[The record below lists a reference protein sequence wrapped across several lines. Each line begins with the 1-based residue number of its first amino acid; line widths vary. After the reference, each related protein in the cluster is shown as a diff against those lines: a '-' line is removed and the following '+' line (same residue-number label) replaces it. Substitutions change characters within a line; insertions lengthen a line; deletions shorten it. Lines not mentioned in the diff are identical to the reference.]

1 MNKLGIILVCCGV
14 FFGFVSLVSNEGA
27 FACISSVAV
36 MSVGTLL
43 IEAMQRADKA
53 EEVERRHDEMLEA
66 IRQSNQP

>member
-1 MNKLGIILVCCGV
+1 MNKFGLILVGSGV
-14 FFGFVSLVSNEGA
+14 FFGLVALVSNEGA

-53 EEVERRHDEMLEA
+53 EEDELRENELLEA